1 MLQMLSPGRKWN
13 GLPGTADVRESLTSR
28 DSGGDLDMMEQQ
40 LPIRVTRRDRP
51 DMETGTRQTRRSF
64 LQVSAL
70 AAASAS
76 LSRTGLAVEPE
87 PLKIGIRVAS
97 MRMAGTPDVFQVAAK
112 IPGIRGVELQATGGQ
127 PSLRDAET
135 VRHYKREAERWG
147 LQVPSLAGIW
157 DRGVK
162 IHSPHAADSVIAS
175 IHAAEMLGAG
185 VLLAAFFRNDAPQ
198 MSDESSYGPLVTM
211 LQQVAKKAADA
222 GVVIGL
228 ENSLSPA
235 DNKKLIDLVDHPAVA
250 VYYDLHNM
258 DFYGYGDQAIPG
270 IRLLGKERICMVHV
284 KNGNQLI
291 EEPGPID
298 WPTAFRDFRH
308 IGYQGWYVYET
319 GHESTEDCIADTT
332 RNNEFLKRHLQP

>member
-1 MLQMLSPGRKWN
+1 MRQRHS
-13 GLPGTADVRESLTSR
+13 AA
-28 DSGGDLDMMEQQ
+28 QA
-40 LPIRVTRRDRP
+40 IRRDRS
-51 DMETGTRQTRRSF
+51 DTKTGTKHTRRSF
-64 LQVSAL
+64 LQISAL
-70 AAASAS
+70 AAVAAG
-76 LSRTGLAVEPE
+76 LSRTALAAESE
-87 PLKIGIRVAS
+87 PLKIGIRATS
-97 MRMAGTPDVFQVAAK
+97 LRMAGTPDVFKVAAG
-112 IPGIRGVELQATGGQ
+112 IPGLRGVELQATAGQ
-127 PSLRDAET
+127 PNLRDAET
-135 VRHYKREAERWG
+135 VRHYKREADRWG

-162 IHSPHAADSVIAS
+162 IHSPNAADSVIAS
-175 IHAAEMLGAG
+175 VRAAEMLGARA
-185 VLLAAFFRNDAPQ
+185 LLAAFFRDDAPK
-198 MSDESSYGPLVTM
+198 MSDESSYGPIVSM

-235 DNKKLIDLVDHPAVA
+235 DNKKLIDLVGHPAVG
-250 VYYDLHNM
+250 VYYDPHNM

-284 KNGNQLI
+284 KNGNKLI

-298 WPTAFRDFRH
+298 WPVAFRDFRN

-332 RNNEFLKRHLQP
+332 KNNEFLKRHLQP